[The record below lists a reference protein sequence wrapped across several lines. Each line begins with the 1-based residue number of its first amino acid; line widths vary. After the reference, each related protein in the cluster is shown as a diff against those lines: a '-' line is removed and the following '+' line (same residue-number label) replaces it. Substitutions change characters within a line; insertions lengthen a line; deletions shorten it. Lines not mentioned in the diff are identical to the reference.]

1 MIKFRGNVF
10 IVLLLKII
18 SNLIVVLPTIWLLLW
33 QLYININSI
42 IETTI
47 IIKNLPLVLLV
58 ARCLVLALH
67 PQWCQVGGDSVAF
80 LHCVEYAGNW
90 LQIGNVGLVAL
101 EWREMEGLGSR
112 TAVDSTLCI
121 HNKIYLWEVLFAVDW
136 NSVETCSFNSY
147 LWWFN
152 CLFTWG
158 RSVGLTDFFL
168 KFILR
173 QTFYFLFYY
182 WLLNYTYMTW

>member
-18 SNLIVVLPTIWLLLW
+18 SNLIIVLPTIWLLLW

-112 TAVDSTLCI
+112 SIASTLCT
-121 HNKIYLWEVLFAVDW
+121 HHEFSKLLFVINW
-136 NSVETCSFNSY
+136 NSILARPFYSDLWGFTC
-147 LWWFN
+147 L
-152 CLFTWG
+152 LTWG